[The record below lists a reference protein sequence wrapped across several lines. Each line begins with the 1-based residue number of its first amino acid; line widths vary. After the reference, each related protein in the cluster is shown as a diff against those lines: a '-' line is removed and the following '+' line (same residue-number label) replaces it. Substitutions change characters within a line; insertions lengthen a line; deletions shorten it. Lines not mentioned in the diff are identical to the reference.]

1 MSGEFPPSIFHGLF
15 VLEIKPAPSLTTQDL
30 TFDISEIGS
39 RKARADQRLPRWKR
53 RRGVS
58 RRAANRAKS
67 PAECSEGR
75 ERSKNGWGSIDIDR
89 SHNQHSKK
97 RRKNKGGSS
106 GVLYFVFKVEG
117 SRAISSKSG
126 EFGKFPEEKLQNLAK
141 KWAVANLVRL
151 LPFLLAGPRILCAD
165 KRPNGATCRAQDEG

>member
-1 MSGEFPPSIFHGLF
+1 MSGEFPPSIFHGFF

-30 TFDISEIGS
+30 TFDTSEIGS
-39 RKARADQRLPRWKR
+39 RKARADQRLPRRKR

-58 RRAANRAKS
+58 RRAANGAKP

-75 ERSKNGWGSIDIDR
+75 ERSKNGCGSIGIDR
-89 SHNQHSKK
+89 SHNQHSNE
-97 RRKNKGGSS
+97 RRKSERGSS

-126 EFGKFPEEKLQNLAK
+126 EFGKFPEEKLQNFAK
-141 KWAVANLVRL
+141 KLAAANL
-151 LPFLLAGPRILCAD
+151 I
-165 KRPNGATCRAQDEG
+165 